1 MVVLASLILMTL
13 SGFLITQ
20 KRINQKIQKTKK
32 EKEATALNSIL
43 SSIQRLPFS
52 LREKRPNTEF
62 FLVRI
67 FLYFDRIQENTDQKK
82 LSIWALFTQCLGK

>member
-13 SGFLITQ
+13 PGFLITQ

>member
-32 EKEATALNSIL
+32 EKEATALNSKK
-43 SSIQRLPFS
+43 
-52 LREKRPNTEF
+52 EKKNF
-62 FLVRI
+62 N
-67 FLYFDRIQENTDQKK
+67 Y
-82 LSIWALFTQCLGK
+82 CLAFIVNPS

>member
-1 MVVLASLILMTL
+1 MNQIYRRTPVPKCGHSPVNLLDIFRTPFPQNTMFIKPRLENNC
-13 SGFLITQ
+13 
-20 KRINQKIQKTKK
+20 RINQKIQKKKK
-32 EKEATALNSIL
+32 EKEDTALNYIL

-67 FLYFDRIQENTDQKK
+67 FLYFD
-82 LSIWALFTQCLGK
+82 

>member
-1 MVVLASLILMTL
+1 MWTPIPKNTMFIKPTL
-13 SGFLITQ
+13 E
-20 KRINQKIQKTKK
+20 KNRRINQKIQKTKK